1 MGISEDRKIPVSD
14 AVSQQHRVPDE
25 IKTLGYTSIKLY
37 IDKRIKLIETH
48 NQKIME
54 IVRSET
60 IQLREATRGRG
71 GVVMCPDCQEEVA
84 WGHILTHRTR
94 KFTNCRV

>member
-1 MGISEDRKIPVSD
+1 MGISGDRKIPVSD

-25 IKTLGYTSIKLY
+25 IKTSVY
-37 IDKRIKLIETH
+37 IDERIKLIETH

-54 IVRSET
+54 IVRLET

-84 WGHILTHRTR
+84 WGHLLTHRTR
-94 KFTNCRV
+94 TCTNCRV